1 MRTAVARV
9 RGEVQGQPR
18 LQPLCQPLQLES
30 APTSDN
36 EHDAQRAQAPTPLGC
51 VVGGDEDALINFPSS
66 WAGSAGGV
74 VSDAWEGVLLGGVA
88 GAGLSSMI
96 PGKALPQGE

>member
-9 RGEVQGQPR
+9 RGEAQGQPR
-18 LQPLCQPLQLES
+18 LQLLCQPLQLES

-51 VVGGDEDALINFPSS
+51 VEGVDEDALIDFPSS
-66 WAGSAGGV
+66 WAGSAGGMG
-74 VSDAWEGVLLGGVA
+74 DAWEGVLLGGGA

-96 PGKALPQGE
+96 PGLAEP